1 MLSKLLKKLMYKRL
15 INFIEK
21 HRILYN
27 EQYGFRKNYSTE
39 MAITTLTTKI
49 TEAIENN
56 EFTVGMF
63 LDLYK
68 AFDTVN
74 HSILIGKLEHYG

>member
-1 MLSKLLKKLMYKRL
+1 MEKPNYRPIAVLPCFYKRL

-21 HRILYN
+21 HEILYN
-27 EQYGFRKNYSTE
+27 NQYGFEKNRSTA

-49 TEAIENN
+49 TETTESN
-56 EFTVGMF
+56 EFSAGIS

-74 HSILIGKLEHYG
+74 HRLFSRR